1 MYLTFTLQL
10 LICITDLTFAGL
22 CLGGVNAVM
31 RTEALKRDVTPSDG
45 AEALKRETTPFER
58 AEALKRDAASPKRA
72 DTYDRTQ
79 MPILSRAEA
88 MSAVSAESSDS
99 HDRNEDRSDGRF
111 TPVSILKVCAAV
123 FFINAI
129 GVWL

>member
-31 RTEALKRDVTPSDG
+31 RTEALKRD
-45 AEALKRETTPFER
+45 
-58 AEALKRDAASPKRA
+58 AASPQIA
-72 DTYDRTQ
+72 DTYDRTK
-79 MPILSRAEA
+79 MPILSRTEA
-88 MSAVSAESSDS
+88 MSAVSAESSCGR
-99 HDRNEDRSDGRF
+99 DRNEDRSDGRF